1 MNEPSIVVKVITKG
15 SGLND
20 DTPSSLTNPSFP
32 NNTAIWGQCR
42 FVFGNEQ
49 NYDWLVV
56 YDDFKG
62 KIKLHCPKNHTLLV
76 TTEPS
81 SIKTYE
87 SIYTR
92 QFGHVLTGQEDWA
105 LKHQGKIHSQP
116 ALYWF
121 YGYRASRGANLS
133 YDQIAN
139 NSPTEKK
146 ALISTVTSSKRQK
159 HTLHAKRYDFIK
171 KLQQRLPEL
180 ERFGKGIR
188 EVTDKAEALDKYKYH
203 IAIEN
208 HVCDHW
214 WTEKLS
220 DPFLGLCLPF
230 YHGAP
235 NASEYFPPDSF
246 ISININDFEGSY
258 RIISDAIKNN
268 EYEKRLLAIKQAREL
283 VLKKYNFYAT
293 IAQIVEQK
301 NPAKPS
307 AKSEKSIYLKSRALM
322 RKNPFYAAYTLIE
335 KIRNRSLNIIKK
347 LQKANRQP

>member
-1 MNEPSIVVKVITKG
+1 MNEPSIIVKVLTK
-15 SGLND
+15 SSRL
-20 DTPSSLTNPSFP
+20 DTNEPSTATHGSFP
-32 NNTAIWGQCR
+32 GKIPVWGSCS

-49 NYDWLVV
+49 DYDWVVV
-56 YDDFKG
+56 YDDFNG
-62 KIKLHCPKNHTLLV
+62 EIKLNCPKSHTLLV

-81 SIKTYE
+81 SVKTYE
-87 SIYTR
+87 SVYTR

-105 LKHQGKIHSQP
+105 LKHHGKIYSQP
-116 ALYWF
+116 ALFWF
-121 YGYRASRGANLS
+121 YGANQNESLS

-139 NSPTEKK
+139 NLPLNKTST
-146 ALISTVTSSKRQK
+146 ISTVTSSKRQK

-188 EVTDKAEALDKYKYH
+188 EVDDKASALDPYKYH

-208 HVCDHW
+208 HICDHW

-235 NASEYFPPDSF
+235 NASEYFPPESF
-246 ISININDFEGSY
+246 ISIDINDFEGSY
-258 RIISDAIKNN
+258 QIISDAIKNN
-268 EYEKRLLAIKQAREL
+268 EYEKRLPAIKEAREL

-293 IAQIVEQK
+293 VAQIVEQK
-301 NPAKPS
+301 NKITISSDRNKSTHLKCRHLLRQKLTS
-307 AKSEKSIYLKSRALM
+307 AVA
-322 RKNPFYAAYTLIE
+322 NTLE
-335 KIRNRSLNIIKK
+335 KIRNKCLNDILSK
-347 LQKANRQP
+347 

>member
-1 MNEPSIVVKVITKG
+1 MIEPSITVKVLTK
-15 SGLND
+15 STRLD
-20 DTPSSLTNPSFP
+20 IDKPSAATHGSFP
-32 NNTAIWGQCR
+32 GKIPVWGSCR

-49 NYDWLVV
+49 DYDWVVV
-56 YDDFKG
+56 YDDFNG
-62 KIKLHCPKNHTLLV
+62 EIKLNCPKNNTLLV

-87 SIYTR
+87 SVYTR

-105 LKHQGKIHSQP
+105 LKHHGKVYSQP
-116 ALYWF
+116 ALFWF
-121 YGYRASRGANLS
+121 YGVNKNESLS

-139 NSPTEKK
+139 NLPLNKK
-146 ALISTVTSSKRQK
+146 STISTVTSSKRQK

-188 EVTDKAEALDKYKYH
+188 EVDDKASALDPYKYH

-208 HVCDHW
+208 HICDHW

-235 NASEYFPPDSF
+235 NASEYFPPESF
-246 ISININDFEGSY
+246 ISIDINDFEGSY
-258 RIISDAIKNN
+258 RIITDAIKNN
-268 EYEKRLLAIKQAREL
+268 EYEKRLPAIKQAREL
-283 VLKKYNFYAT
+283 VLKKYNFYST
-293 IAQIVEQK
+293 VSQIIEQK
-301 NPAKPS
+301 NKTTIS
-307 AKSEKSIYLKSRALM
+307 SDRNKSIQLKCRHLL
-322 RKNPFYAAYTLIE
+322 RQNLTAAVVTTLE
-335 KIRNRSLNIIKK
+335 KIRNKCLNAILFK
-347 LQKANRQP
+347 